1 MYYCKFLQAYLIS
14 TSRASIQ
21 EIEKCKL
28 HVYHPYD
35 HQDWMDGVRRA
46 VDLCSGSKDSVEKEH
61 EHTRRGKVHEIE
73 ALADL
78 VEGKGH

>member
-1 MYYCKFLQAYLIS
+1 M
-14 TSRASIQ
+14 
-21 EIEKCKL
+21 
-28 HVYHPYD
+28 YHPYD